1 MANYKLDKKTEKW
14 IKENRGKG
22 NGKDYHPWL
31 TVRDLPSEGRS
42 HRVMGH
48 LTGRTHHF
56 FSDTELAA
64 FLLIEWNPDVIDIRE
79 QFPLRIEDTL
89 SLAEQAKIPHPAASG
104 YHQIMSSDFFVDL
117 STSTGPQSMAIQV
130 KVSSD
135 LMDPR
140 TVEKLEIERRYWK
153 RKGIPWYLI
162 TEKQMPSTVMA
173 NLDLLYSA
181 RLQDE
186 SLEVLFQSLPIYV
199 STLADNPN
207 TRLPDIG
214 MLIDHSY
221 SLEPGTS
228 LARLRALAAL
238 RVLTFD
244 ISIPWNKLVSRDLHV
259 VEDIGLLR
267 AGYAANQ

>member
-1 MANYKLDKKTEKW
+1 MANYKIDKKTEKW
-14 IKENRGKG
+14 IKEERGKG
-22 NGKDYHPWL
+22 RGKDYQPWL
-31 TVRDLPSEGRS
+31 TVRDLPSSGRS

-56 FSDTELAA
+56 LSDTELAA
-64 FLLIEWNPDVIDIRE
+64 FLLLEWNPDVIDIRE

-89 SLAEQAKIPHPAASG
+89 SLAEQAKISHPAVSG
-104 YHQIMSSDFFVDL
+104 YHQIMSSDFLVDL
-117 STSTGPQSMAIQV
+117 SSSTGPQSMAIQV

-140 TVEKLEIERRYWK
+140 TVEILEIERRYWK
-153 RKGIPWYLI
+153 LKGIPWYLI
-162 TEKQMPSTVMA
+162 TEKQMPATIMA

-181 RLQDE
+181 RVQSE

-199 STLADNPN
+199 SALADNPN
-207 TRLPDIG
+207 TRLPEIG

-228 LARLRALAAL
+228 LARLRALVAL
-238 RVLTFD
+238 RALTFD
-244 ISIPWNKLVSRDLHV
+244 ISIPWNKLVSQDLQV
-259 VEDIGLLR
+259 VEDIALLR
-267 AGYAANQ
+267 ASYAANQ